1 MYVCVTVCVLFV
13 CFILRQK
20 NSDDVVFFTEDA
32 DKKELCKVTFKE
44 NDLQLLRDAIEDLYY
59 FEFVIGNKDKIITS
73 IFARLLS
80 SHLNCSSQ
88 SFCPWTANLK
98 MCECKYNV
106 YIQEKSSFK

>member
-13 CFILRQK
+13 CFLFWDKKIQT
-20 NSDDVVFFTEDA
+20 DVVFFTEDA

-73 IFARLLS
+73 ILAR
-80 SHLNCSSQ
+80 
-88 SFCPWTANLK
+88 
-98 MCECKYNV
+98 
-106 YIQEKSSFK
+106 

>member
-106 YIQEKSSFK
+106 YIQEKNSFK

>member
-73 IFARLLS
+73 MLAR
-80 SHLNCSSQ
+80 
-88 SFCPWTANLK
+88 
-98 MCECKYNV
+98 
-106 YIQEKSSFK
+106 

>member
-20 NSDDVVFFTEDA
+20 NSGDVVFFTEDA

-73 IFARLLS
+73 MLAR
-80 SHLNCSSQ
+80 
-88 SFCPWTANLK
+88 
-98 MCECKYNV
+98 
-106 YIQEKSSFK
+106 

>member
-1 MYVCVTVCVLFV
+1 MCVTVCVLFV

-20 NSDDVVFFTEDA
+20 IQTDVVFFTEDA

-73 IFARLLS
+73 ILAR
-80 SHLNCSSQ
+80 
-88 SFCPWTANLK
+88 
-98 MCECKYNV
+98 
-106 YIQEKSSFK
+106 

>member
-13 CFILRQK
+13 SLWDKKIQT
-20 NSDDVVFFTEDA
+20 DVVFFTEDA

-73 IFARLLS
+73 ILAR
-80 SHLNCSSQ
+80 
-88 SFCPWTANLK
+88 
-98 MCECKYNV
+98 
-106 YIQEKSSFK
+106 